1 MYVCVYIYNK
11 QVLIEEKLAD
21 NATKQGARLM
31 DGLKSLQ
38 KKYPVVQTVRG
49 KGLLQA
55 AVIDNT
61 KRPEIAWDICL
72 EMKEHGLLA
81 KPTHGNIIRF
91 APPLVITE
99 EQVDDALTIMEASLK
114 KFA

>member
-1 MYVCVYIYNK
+1 M
-11 QVLIEEKLAD
+11 D
-21 NATKQGARLM
+21 ARTE
-31 DGLKSLQ
+31 
-38 KKYPVVQTVRG
+38 YTIVQTLAEYTIV
-49 KGLLQA
+49 QA

-99 EQVDDALTIMEASLK
+99 ERVDDALTINGGFLEEVCLIENIK
-114 KFA
+114 